1 MGNQWLYMYSTI
13 YIKWLLERNTLQ
25 ILKQIKKAL
34 HNRFPQIHDKGNKCS
49 FKLDIQLFPEI
60 LLVELRG
67 KSIPYSMFRNKR
79 NIFFKTLEW
88 IY

>member
-1 MGNQWLYMYSTI
+1 MYNTI
-13 YIKWLLERNTLQ
+13 YIKWLLERNASQ
-25 ILKQIKKAL
+25 ILKQKKKKAL

-67 KSIPYSMFRNKR
+67 KSISYSMFRNKR

>member
-1 MGNQWLYMYSTI
+1 M
-13 YIKWLLERNTLQ
+13 ERNTLQ
-25 ILKQIKKAL
+25 ILKGKKAL
-34 HNRFPQIHDKGNKCS
+34 HSRFPPIHDIGNKCS
-49 FKLDIQLFPEI
+49 FKLNIQLFPEI

-67 KSIPYSMFRNKR
+67 KSISYAMLRNKR